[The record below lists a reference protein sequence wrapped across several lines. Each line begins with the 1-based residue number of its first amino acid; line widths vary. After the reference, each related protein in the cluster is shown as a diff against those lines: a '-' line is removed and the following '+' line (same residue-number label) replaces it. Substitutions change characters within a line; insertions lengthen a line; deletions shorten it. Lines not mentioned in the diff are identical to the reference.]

1 MKEGFL
7 NCNNCKLYYY
17 LMEAENPKGVV
28 QIIHGMQ
35 EHAKRY
41 IPFMKFLQKNGYTV
55 FASDLRGHGK
65 SMNLAP
71 GYSDGDIFREIVND
85 QLEITKFLKEKY
97 KTEIILFGHSFGSF
111 IAQNYITH
119 KDILVQKVVL
129 CGSTYTKNILF
140 AFGKFFAKLT
150 CIFKGKKRSAKFI
163 ENMSLKNYGKNF
175 ENGNWLS
182 RDEQNWEAYKKD
194 KFCGQQ
200 FPANF
205 YYSMFKN
212 SLKNYKNIN
221 NINIP
226 ILIISGTSDPVSG
239 KNAKGAIKLYKKYKN
254 SDKNVSIIL
263 YENARHELLN
273 EINKENVYEDIL
285 KFIQK

>member
-17 LMEAENPKGVV
+17 LVESENPKGVV

-41 IPFMKFLQKNGYTV
+41 IPFMEFLQRNGYTV
-55 FASDLRGHGK
+55 FASDLRGHGN
-65 SMNLAP
+65 SIETIP
-71 GYSDGDIFREIVND
+71 GYSDGDIFQEIVQD
-85 QLEITKFLKEKY
+85 QIEITKYLKDKY
-97 KTEIILFGHSFGSF
+97 KTDVYVFGHSFGSF
-111 IAQNYITH
+111 ITQNYITH
-119 KDILVQKVVL
+119 KDISAKKIIL

-140 AFGKFFAKLT
+140 RFGKLFAKIT
-150 CIFKGKKRSAKFI
+150 CLFKGKKCSAKFI
-163 ENMSLKNYGKNF
+163 EKMSLNGYGKNF

-194 KFCGQQ
+194 KFCGQS

-205 YYSMFKN
+205 YLSMFKN

-239 KNAKGAIKLYKKYKN
+239 KNAKGAIKLYNKYKN
-254 SDKNVSIIL
+254 ANKDVSIIL

-273 EINKENVYEDIL
+273 EINKNDVYNDIL
-285 KFIQK
+285 NFIEK